1 MGRARKHGCGRA
13 VDSEM
18 FAIARMFGGGEGAV
32 DLAQNAMKSEADR
45 PRAVKAARAR
55 YNRAS
60 RRLNSMTGAVVG
72 GRMEV
77 RRRGKLVR
85 NGIRS
90 VRAAEREMNEMLAVL
105 ASYGEVA

>member
-13 VDSEM
+13 VDAEM

-32 DLAQNAMKSEADR
+32 DLAQRSIESEGDR
-45 PRAVKAARAR
+45 AEAVKAARKLF
-55 YNRAS
+55 NRA
-60 RRLNSMTGAVVG
+60 RKRLNAMSGSVVG

-77 RRRGKLVR
+77 RRSGKLVR

-90 VRAAEREMNEMLAVL
+90 VRAAEREMNRQLAVL